1 MNLETPTLE
10 EPSNPQDQNAQ
21 A

>member
-10 EPSNPQDQNAQ
+10 EPSNTQDQNAQ